1 MAEIASWNGHSFTV
15 SPKLI
20 RGFTGLTIK
29 GSSETEDKTSDGQK
43 YVSRKNSNPSEITLT
58 AELNALTGCDV
69 KNEALKFV
77 DEAQSGAKNYFYM
90 GGKKLITC
98 QLMLTEASVSETT
111 IAPNGT
117 WISCKVK
124 LTMKQCAKYDGSSSS
139 SSPSS
144 SSSSSSSSGSG
155 SSSGSKK
162 TSTKKTSTTTT
173 KKTTTAAVVGA
184 VAGAVTAVA
193 TTVKKAV
200 SAATST
206 ASKVTSALK
215 SAVSAVNAA
224 KKTSST
230 TKKTSVVS
238 KVTTAVK
245 NKVKALAK

>member
-77 DEAQSGAKNYFYM
+77 DEARSGAKNYFYM

-124 LTMKQCAKYDGSSSS
+124 LTMKQCAKYDGTG
-139 SSPSS
+139 SS
-144 SSSSSSSSGSG
+144 SSSSSSSSGSSS

-184 VAGAVTAVA
+184 VAGAVAAVAKTA
-193 TTVKKAV
+193 TTVVKAV
-200 SAATST
+200 ST
-206 ASKVTSALK
+206 ASKTASALK
-215 SAVSAVNAA
+215 AAVAAVNNA

-238 KVTTAVK
+238 KVTSAVK
-245 NKVKALAK
+245 NKIKALKK

>member
-77 DEAQSGAKNYFYM
+77 DEARSGAKNYFYM

-124 LTMKQCAKYDGSSSS
+124 LTMKQCAKYDGTG
-139 SSPSS
+139 SS
-144 SSSSSSSSGSG
+144 SSSSSSSSGSSS

-184 VAGAVTAVA
+184 VAGAVAKTA
-193 TTVKKAV
+193 TTVVKAV
-200 SAATST
+200 SAASKT
-206 ASKVTSALK
+206 ASALK
-215 SAVSAVNAA
+215 TAVAAVNNA

-238 KVTTAVK
+238 KVTSAIK
-245 NKVKALAK
+245 NKIKALKK

>member
-77 DEAQSGAKNYFYM
+77 DEARSGAKNYFYM

-139 SSPSS
+139 SSP
-144 SSSSSSSSGSG
+144 SSSSSSSGSG

>member
-77 DEAQSGAKNYFYM
+77 DEARSGAKNYFYM

-124 LTMKQCAKYDGSSSS
+124 LTMKQCAKYDGTFSSSS
-139 SSPSS
+139 SGSS
-144 SSSSSSSSGSG
+144 SSSSS
-155 SSSGSKK
+155 SKK

-173 KKTTTAAVVGA
+173 KKATAAAVVGA
-184 VAGAVTAVA
+184 VAGAVAAVAKTA
-193 TTVKKAV
+193 TTVVKAV
-200 SAATST
+200 SAASKT
-206 ASKVTSALK
+206 ASALK
-215 SAVSAVNAA
+215 TAVAAVNAA

-238 KVTTAVK
+238 KISTAIK
-245 NKVKALAK
+245 NKVKALKK

>member
-77 DEAQSGAKNYFYM
+77 DEARSGAKNYFYM

-139 SSPSS
+139 SSSS
-144 SSSSSSSSGSG
+144 

-173 KKTTTAAVVGA
+173 KKTTTAAVAGAVVGA
-184 VAGAVTAVA
+184 VAAVA
-193 TTVKKAV
+193 KTVTTVVKA
-200 SAATST
+200 AST
-206 ASKVTSALK
+206 ASKTASALK
-215 SAVSAVNAA
+215 TAVAAVNNA

-230 TKKTSVVS
+230 TKKTSVGS
-238 KVTTAVK
+238 KVTSAIK
-245 NKVKALAK
+245 NKIKALKK

>member
-77 DEAQSGAKNYFYM
+77 DEARSGAKNYFYM

-124 LTMKQCAKYDGSSSS
+124 LTMKQCAKYDGTG
-139 SSPSS
+139 SS
-144 SSSSSSSSGSG
+144 SSSSSSSSGSSG
-155 SSSGSKK
+155 SSSSSKK

-184 VAGAVTAVA
+184 VAGAVAAVAKTA
-193 TTVKKAV
+193 TTVVKAV
-200 SAATST
+200 SAASKT
-206 ASKVTSALK
+206 ASALK
-215 SAVSAVNAA
+215 TAVAAVNAA

-238 KVTTAVK
+238 KVTSAVK
-245 NKVKALAK
+245 NKIKALKK

>member
-77 DEAQSGAKNYFYM
+77 DEARSGAKNYFYM

-124 LTMKQCAKYDGSSSS
+124 LTMKQCAKYDGTGSSS
-139 SSPSS
+139 
-144 SSSSSSSSGSG
+144 

-184 VAGAVTAVA
+184 VAGAVAAVAKTA
-193 TTVKKAV
+193 TTVVKAV
-200 SAATST
+200 SAASKT
-206 ASKVTSALK
+206 ASALK
-215 SAVSAVNAA
+215 TAVAAVNNA

-238 KVTTAVK
+238 KVTSAIK
-245 NKVKALAK
+245 NKIKALKK

>member
-77 DEAQSGAKNYFYM
+77 NEARSGAKNYFYM

-98 QLMLTEASVSETT
+98 KLMLTEASVSETT

-124 LTMKQCAKYDGSSSS
+124 LTMKQCAKYDGT
-139 SSPSS
+139 SS
-144 SSSSSSSSGSG
+144 SSSSSSSSGS
-155 SSSGSKK
+155 SGSKK
-162 TSTKKTSTTTT
+162 SSTKSTSTTT
-173 KKTTTAAVVGA
+173 KKTTASTVASVVSKVVNTVKTVATAVKAATTGVKA
-184 VAGAVTAVA
+184 ASALKTAVA
-193 TTVKKAV
+193 
-200 SAATST
+200 
-206 ASKVTSALK
+206 
-215 SAVSAVNAA
+215 AVNAA

-230 TKKTSVVS
+230 TKKTSVAS
-238 KVTTAVK
+238 KVTSSLK
-245 NKVKALAK
+245 NKIKALKK

>member
-29 GSSETEDKTSDGQK
+29 GSSETADKTSDGQK

-77 DEAQSGAKNYFYM
+77 DEARSGAKNYFYM

-124 LTMKQCAKYDGSSSS
+124 LTMKQCAKYDGTG
-139 SSPSS
+139 SS
-144 SSSSSSSSGSG
+144 SSSSSSSSGSSS

-184 VAGAVTAVA
+184 VAAVAKTA
-193 TTVKKAV
+193 TTVVKAV
-200 SAATST
+200 SAASKT
-206 ASKVTSALK
+206 ASALK
-215 SAVSAVNAA
+215 TAVAAVNNA

-238 KVTTAVK
+238 KVTSAIK
-245 NKVKALAK
+245 NKIKALKK

>member
-77 DEAQSGAKNYFYM
+77 NEARSGAKNYFYM

-124 LTMKQCAKYDGSSSS
+124 LTMKQCAKYDGTG
-139 SSPSS
+139 SS
-144 SSSSSSSSGSG
+144 SSSSSSSSGSSS

-162 TSTKKTSTTTT
+162 TSTKKTPTTTT

-184 VAGAVTAVA
+184 VAGAVAAVAKTA
-193 TTVKKAV
+193 TTVVKAV
-200 SAATST
+200 ST
-206 ASKVTSALK
+206 ASKTASALK
-215 SAVSAVNAA
+215 AAVAAVNNA

-238 KVTTAVK
+238 KVTSAIK
-245 NKVKALAK
+245 NKIKALKK

>member
-77 DEAQSGAKNYFYM
+77 DEARSGAKNYFYM

-124 LTMKQCAKYDGSSSS
+124 LTMKQCAKYDGSSG
-139 SSPSS
+139 SS
-144 SSSSSSSSGSG
+144 SSSSSSSSG

-173 KKTTTAAVVGA
+173 KKTTTSTVASVVSKVVNTVKTVATAVKAATTGA
-184 VAGAVTAVA
+184 KVASALKTAVA
-193 TTVKKAV
+193 
-200 SAATST
+200 
-206 ASKVTSALK
+206 
-215 SAVSAVNAA
+215 AVNNA

-238 KVTTAVK
+238 KVTSAVK
-245 NKVKALAK
+245 NKIKALKK

>member
-77 DEAQSGAKNYFYM
+77 DEARSGAKNYFYM

-111 IAPNGT
+111 IAPNGI

-139 SSPSS
+139 SS
-144 SSSSSSSSGSG
+144 SSSSSG
-155 SSSGSKK
+155 
-162 TSTKKTSTTTT
+162 TKKISI
-173 KKTTTAAVVGA
+173 KTAAVVGA
-184 VAGAVTAVA
+184 VVGAVAAVA
-193 TTVKKAV
+193 KTSTTVVKAA
-200 SAATST
+200 SIASKAAST
-206 ASKVTSALK
+206 ASKAASALK
-215 SAVSAVNAA
+215 AAVAAVNNA

-238 KVTTAVK
+238 KVTSAVK
-245 NKVKALAK
+245 NKIKALKK

>member
-29 GSSETEDKTSDGQK
+29 GSSETADKTSDGQK

-77 DEAQSGAKNYFYM
+77 DEARSGAKNYFYM

-124 LTMKQCAKYDGSSSS
+124 LTMKQCAKYDGTG
-139 SSPSS
+139 SS
-144 SSSSSSSSGSG
+144 SSSSSSSSGSSS

-184 VAGAVTAVA
+184 VAGAVKTA
-193 TTVKKAV
+193 TTVVKAV
-200 SAATST
+200 SAASKT
-206 ASKVTSALK
+206 ASALK
-215 SAVSAVNAA
+215 TAVAAVNNA

-238 KVTTAVK
+238 KVTSAIK
-245 NKVKALAK
+245 NKIKALKK

>member
-77 DEAQSGAKNYFYM
+77 DEARSGAKNYFYM

-124 LTMKQCAKYDGSSSS
+124 LTMKQCAKYDGTG
-139 SSPSS
+139 SS
-144 SSSSSSSSGSG
+144 SSSSSSSSGSSS

-184 VAGAVTAVA
+184 VAGAVAAVAKTA
-193 TTVKKAV
+193 TTVVKAV
-200 SAATST
+200 SAA
-206 ASKVTSALK
+206 SKTVSALK
-215 SAVSAVNAA
+215 TAVAAVNNA

-238 KVTTAVK
+238 KVTSAIK
-245 NKVKALAK
+245 NKIKALKK

>member
-77 DEAQSGAKNYFYM
+77 DEARSGAKNYFYM

-124 LTMKQCAKYDGSSSS
+124 LTMKQCAKYDGT
-139 SSPSS
+139 
-144 SSSSSSSSGSG
+144 SSSSSGSSGGSSG

-162 TSTKKTSTTTT
+162 TSTKKTSITTT
-173 KKTTTAAVVGA
+173 KKATTAAVIGA
-184 VAGAVTAVA
+184 VAGGIAAVA
-193 TTVKKAV
+193 VGVKTAV
-200 SAATST
+200 SAASKT
-206 ASKVTSALK
+206 ASALK
-215 SAVSAVNAA
+215 TAVAAVNNA

-238 KVTTAVK
+238 KVTSAVK
-245 NKVKALAK
+245 NKVKALLK

>member
-77 DEAQSGAKNYFYM
+77 DEARSGAKNYFYM

-139 SSPSS
+139 SSSS
-144 SSSSSSSSGSG
+144 
-155 SSSGSKK
+155 SKK

-173 KKTTTAAVVGA
+173 KKTTAAAVVGA
-184 VAGAVTAVA
+184 VAGAVAAVAKTA
-193 TTVKKAV
+193 TTVVKAV
-200 SAATST
+200 ST
-206 ASKVTSALK
+206 ASKTASALK
-215 SAVSAVNAA
+215 AAVAAVNNA

-238 KVTTAVK
+238 KVTSAIK
-245 NKVKALAK
+245 NKIKALKK

>member
-29 GSSETEDKTSDGQK
+29 GSSETEDKTSGGQK

-77 DEAQSGAKNYFYM
+77 DEARSGAKNYFYM

-117 WISCKVK
+117 WIGCKVK
-124 LTMKQCAKYDGSSSS
+124 LTMKQCAKYDGT
-139 SSPSS
+139 
-144 SSSSSSSSGSG
+144 SSSSSGSSGG
-155 SSSGSKK
+155 SSGSKKTSSKK

-173 KKTTTAAVVGA
+173 KKATTVAVIGA
-184 VAGAVTAVA
+184 VAGGVAAVA
-193 TTVKKAV
+193 VGVKTAV
-200 SAATST
+200 SAA
-206 ASKVTSALK
+206 SKTVSALK
-215 SAVSAVNAA
+215 TAIAAVNAA

-230 TKKTSVVS
+230 TKKTSIVS
-238 KVTTAVK
+238 KISTAIK
-245 NKVKALAK
+245 NKVKALKK

>member
-20 RGFTGLTIK
+20 RGFSGLTIK

-77 DEAQSGAKNYFYM
+77 DEARSGAKNYFYM

-111 IAPNGT
+111 IAANGT

-139 SSPSS
+139 SSSS
-144 SSSSSSSSGSG
+144 SSKKSSTKTSSTKTSSGA
-155 SSSGSKK
+155 SSN
-162 TSTKKTSTTTT
+162 
-173 KKTTTAAVVGA
+173 KKTTSTIASTVQK
-184 VAGAVTAVA
+184 VAS
-193 TTVKKAV
+193 TVSKVV
-200 SAATST
+200 SAA
-206 ASKVTSALK
+206 K
-215 SAVSAVNAA
+215 SAASTVSSAVKKNQTVVNSVNNA

-238 KVTTAVK
+238 KVTTAAK
-245 NKVKALAK
+245 NKVRAVAK

>member
-77 DEAQSGAKNYFYM
+77 DEARSGAKNYFYM

-124 LTMKQCAKYDGSSSS
+124 LTMKQCAKYDGTG
-139 SSPSS
+139 SS
-144 SSSSSSSSGSG
+144 SSSSSSSSGSSS

-184 VAGAVTAVA
+184 VAGAVAAVAKTVSAASKTVSALKTAVA
-193 TTVKKAV
+193 
-200 SAATST
+200 
-206 ASKVTSALK
+206 
-215 SAVSAVNAA
+215 AVNNA

-238 KVTTAVK
+238 KVTSAIK
-245 NKVKALAK
+245 NKIKALKK

>member
-1 MAEIASWNGHSFTV
+1 MAEIASWNGHSFAV

-77 DEAQSGAKNYFYM
+77 DEARSGAKNYFYM

-124 LTMKQCAKYDGSSSS
+124 LTMKQCAKYDGSSS
-139 SSPSS
+139 PSS
-144 SSSSSSSSGSG
+144 SSSSSGSSG

-184 VAGAVTAVA
+184 VAGAVAAVAKTA
-193 TTVKKAV
+193 TTVVKAV
-200 SAATST
+200 SAASKT
-206 ASKVTSALK
+206 ASALK
-215 SAVSAVNAA
+215 TAVAAVNAA

-238 KVTTAVK
+238 KVTSAIK
-245 NKVKALAK
+245 NKIKALKK

>member
-77 DEAQSGAKNYFYM
+77 DEARSGAKNYFYM

-139 SSPSS
+139 SS
-144 SSSSSSSSGSG
+144 SSSSSGSSG

-184 VAGAVTAVA
+184 VAGAVAAVAKTA
-193 TTVKKAV
+193 TTVVKAV
-200 SAATST
+200 SAASKT
-206 ASKVTSALK
+206 ASALK
-215 SAVSAVNAA
+215 TAVAAVNNA

-238 KVTTAVK
+238 KVTSAVK
-245 NKVKALAK
+245 NKVKALVK

>member
-77 DEAQSGAKNYFYM
+77 DEARSGAKNYFYM

-124 LTMKQCAKYDGSSSS
+124 LTMKQCAKYDGTG
-139 SSPSS
+139 SS
-144 SSSSSSSSGSG
+144 SSSSSSSSGSSS

-173 KKTTTAAVVGA
+173 KKTTTAAVVGV
-184 VAGAVTAVA
+184 VAGAVAAVAKTA
-193 TTVKKAV
+193 TTVVKAV
-200 SAATST
+200 SAASKT
-206 ASKVTSALK
+206 ASALK
-215 SAVSAVNAA
+215 TAVAAVNNA

-230 TKKTSVVS
+230 TKKTSIVS
-238 KVTTAVK
+238 KVTSAVK
-245 NKVKALAK
+245 NKVKALVK

>member
-77 DEAQSGAKNYFYM
+77 DEARSGAKNYFYM

-124 LTMKQCAKYDGSSSS
+124 LTMKQCAKYDGTG
-139 SSPSS
+139 SS
-144 SSSSSSSSGSG
+144 SSSSS
-155 SSSGSKK
+155 SKK

-173 KKTTTAAVVGA
+173 KKTTAAAVVGA
-184 VAGAVTAVA
+184 VAGAVAAVAKTA
-193 TTVKKAV
+193 TTVVKAV
-200 SAATST
+200 ST
-206 ASKVTSALK
+206 ASKTASALK
-215 SAVSAVNAA
+215 AAVAAVNNA

-238 KVTTAVK
+238 KVTSAIK
-245 NKVKALAK
+245 NKIKALKK

>member
-77 DEAQSGAKNYFYM
+77 DEARSGAKNYFYM

-111 IAPNGT
+111 IAPDGT

-124 LTMKQCAKYDGSSSS
+124 LTMKQCAKYDGTG
-139 SSPSS
+139 SS
-144 SSSSSSSSGSG
+144 SSSSSSSSGSSS

-184 VAGAVTAVA
+184 VAGAVAAVAKTA
-193 TTVKKAV
+193 TTVVKAV
-200 SAATST
+200 SAASKT
-206 ASKVTSALK
+206 ASALK
-215 SAVSAVNAA
+215 TAVAAVNNA

-238 KVTTAVK
+238 KVTSAIK
-245 NKVKALAK
+245 NKIKALKK

>member
-77 DEAQSGAKNYFYM
+77 DEARSGAKNYFYM

-139 SSPSS
+139 SSSS
-144 SSSSSSSSGSG
+144 

-173 KKTTTAAVVGA
+173 KKTTTAAVAGAVVGA
-184 VAGAVTAVA
+184 VAAVA
-193 TTVKKAV
+193 KTVTTVVKA
-200 SAATST
+200 AST
-206 ASKVTSALK
+206 ASKTASALK
-215 SAVSAVNAA
+215 TAVAAVNNA

-238 KVTTAVK
+238 KVTSAIK
-245 NKVKALAK
+245 NKIKALKK

>member
-77 DEAQSGAKNYFYM
+77 DEARSGAKNYFYM

-139 SSPSS
+139 SSSS
-144 SSSSSSSSGSG
+144 

-184 VAGAVTAVA
+184 VAGAVAAVAKTA
-193 TTVKKAV
+193 TTVVKAV
-200 SAATST
+200 SAASKT
-206 ASKVTSALK
+206 ASALK
-215 SAVSAVNAA
+215 TAVAAVNNA

-238 KVTTAVK
+238 KVTSAIK
-245 NKVKALAK
+245 NKIKALKK

>member
-77 DEAQSGAKNYFYM
+77 NEARSGAKNYFYM

-124 LTMKQCAKYDGSSSS
+124 LTMKQCAKYDGTG
-139 SSPSS
+139 SS
-144 SSSSSSSSGSG
+144 SSSSSSSSGSSS

-173 KKTTTAAVVGA
+173 KKTTTAAVAGAVVGA
-184 VAGAVTAVA
+184 VAAVA
-193 TTVKKAV
+193 KTVTTVVKA
-200 SAATST
+200 AST
-206 ASKVTSALK
+206 ASKTASALK
-215 SAVSAVNAA
+215 TAVAAVNNA

-238 KVTTAVK
+238 KVTSAIK
-245 NKVKALAK
+245 NKIKALKK

>member
-77 DEAQSGAKNYFYM
+77 DEARSGAKNYFYM

-124 LTMKQCAKYDGSSSS
+124 LTMKQCAKYDGTG
-139 SSPSS
+139 SS
-144 SSSSSSSSGSG
+144 SSSSSSSSGSSS

-184 VAGAVTAVA
+184 VAGAVAAVAKTA
-193 TTVKKAV
+193 TTVVKAV
-200 SAATST
+200 SAASKT
-206 ASKVTSALK
+206 ASALK
-215 SAVSAVNAA
+215 TAVAAVNNA

-238 KVTTAVK
+238 KVASAIK
-245 NKVKALAK
+245 NKIKALKK